1 MTRYFLR
8 RLLYTIPSLAGV
20 LVACF
25 FLTRLSGDPTEL
37 FLPIDAS
44 AEARQSFRQ
53 ANGLDRPL
61 PAQFLAFAE
70 KAVQGDFG
78 KSLRFSEPAVS
89 LLVERLGATI
99 ELALATLA
107 ISVLIGIPAGIAAA
121 YYRNSPVDA
130 VVRLFAALGQAVPT
144 FYWGV
149 LSILIFAVWLRWLPT
164 GGSGGLLNLILPATT
179 LASTLIAL
187 IARVMR
193 SSMLDVV
200 RKDYVRTARAKG
212 LAEFPVVMRHI
223 VRNALIPVVTVIALQ
238 FGVLMGGVIVTETIF
253 SWPGVGRLAIQ
264 AIYARD
270 YPVVQAVVFFFA
282 VVFVLVNLLADLL
295 QAALD
300 PRVSHAS

>member
-1 MTRYFLR
+1 MTQYFLR
-8 RLLYTIPSLAGV
+8 RLLYTIPSLVGV
-20 LVACF
+20 VVACF

-61 PAQFLAFAE
+61 PEQFLAFAG
-70 KAVQGDFG
+70 KALQGDFG
-78 KSLRFSEPAVS
+78 RSLRFSEPAVS
-89 LLVERLGATI
+89 LLAERLGATV

-121 YYRNSPVDA
+121 YYRKTPIDA
-130 VVRLFAALGQAVPT
+130 AVRLLAALGQAVPT

-149 LSILIFAVWLRWLPT
+149 VSILIFAVWLRWLPT

-193 SSMLDVV
+193 SSMLDVA

-212 LAEFPVVMRHI
+212 LTEFPVVMRHI

-238 FGVLMGGVIVTETIF
+238 FGVLMGGVIVTETVF

-282 VVFVLVNLLADLL
+282 VVFVMVNLLADLL

-300 PRVSHAS
+300 PRVSHQ